1 MYPKQLKTIM
11 WRKLL
16 GISSPKEKMEKEYS
30 QLLEKAMMAQRNGDL
45 KTYAQLTEQAEK
57 LAAAIQNEQS

>member
-1 MYPKQLKTIM
+1 M

-45 KTYAQLTEQAEK
+45 KTYARLTEQAEK